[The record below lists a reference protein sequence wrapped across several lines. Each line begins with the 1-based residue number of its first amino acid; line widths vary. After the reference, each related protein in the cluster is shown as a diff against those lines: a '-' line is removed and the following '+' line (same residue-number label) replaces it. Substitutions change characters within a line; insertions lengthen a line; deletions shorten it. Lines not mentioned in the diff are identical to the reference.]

1 MNYGMIIYIL
11 GYLLKFEAV
20 FLVLPSVTGL
30 IYREKEGYAFAA
42 VALLA
47 CAAGWAMAR
56 RRPEAK
62 RFYARDGSVTV
73 VFGWIVLS
81 MFGAL
86 PFVLC
91 GDIPFYVDALFETIS
106 GFTTTGASILND
118 VEALSHAS
126 LMWRSFT
133 HWVGGMG
140 VFVFILSLMPML
152 SGSTMQLMKA
162 ESPGPSVD
170 KFVPKVKDTAKLLYS
185 MYVVITVT
193 QIVSLLLAGMPLFDT
208 LTLTF
213 GTVGTGGFGVRN
225 DSLASYTALQQS
237 IITFFMIIS
246 GINYSAYYFIIC
258 RRFRDALHMEEVRW
272 YLGMIL
278 VSAGVI
284 TLNIRHLYAGFGE
297 TLRHALFQVGSIVT
311 TTGFSSTDFNTWP
324 ELSKTILILLM
335 IVGACAGSTAG
346 GFKVSRLLILLKSI
360 KKEISVM
367 VHPREIKKIRMDG
380 RVVKPEVLE
389 SAHVYLII
397 YWVFFLLSV
406 LVISV
411 DNFDFTTNF
420 TAVAA
425 TFNNIGPGLAGVG
438 PMSNFNG
445 YSVFSKFVLMI
456 GMLVGRLEL
465 YPLLI
470 LLFMPHKWKRKK

>member
-1 MNYGMIIYIL
+1 MNYAMIVYIL
-11 GYLLKFEAV
+11 GQLLRCEAV
-20 FLVLPSVTGL
+20 FLLLPAVTGL
-30 IYREKEGYAFAA
+30 IYREKEGWAFFA

-47 CAAGWAMAR
+47 VLIGTIMAR
-56 RRPEAK
+56 RRP
-62 RFYARDGSVTV
+62 RSSQIYTRDGSVTV
-73 VFGWIVLS
+73 ALGWIVLS

-106 GFTTTGASILND
+106 GFTTTGASILNN

-126 LMWRSFT
+126 LIWRSFT

-185 MYVVITVT
+185 IYVVITLTQVVT
-193 QIVSLLLAGMPLFDT
+193 LLLAKTPLFDT

-213 GTVGTGGFGVRN
+213 GTVGTGGFGIKN
-225 DSLASYTALQQS
+225 DSLASYTALQQN

-246 GINYSAYYFIIC
+246 GINYSAYFFIIS

-272 YLGMIL
+272 YLGIIF
-278 VSAGVI
+278 VSVAVI
-284 TLNIRHLYAGFGE
+284 VVNIWPMYSGFGE

-311 TTGFSSTDFNTWP
+311 TTGFSSTDFNMWP

-335 IVGACAGSTAG
+335 IIGACAGSTAG

-360 KKEISVM
+360 KKELSCMI
-367 VHPREIKKIRMDG
+367 HPREIKKIRMDG
-380 RVVKPEVLE
+380 HVVKPEVLQ
-389 SAHVYLII
+389 SAHVYLVI
-397 YWVFFLLSV
+397 YWVFFLLAV
-406 LVISV
+406 LLISV

-425 TFNNIGPGLAGVG
+425 TFNNIGPGLGGVG
-438 PMSNFNG
+438 PVSNFAG
-445 YSVFSKFVLMI
+445 YSVFSKFILMI
-456 GMLVGRLEL
+456 AMLIGRLEL
-465 YPLLI
+465 YPI
-470 LLFMPHKWKRKK
+470 MIMFMPSTWKRK